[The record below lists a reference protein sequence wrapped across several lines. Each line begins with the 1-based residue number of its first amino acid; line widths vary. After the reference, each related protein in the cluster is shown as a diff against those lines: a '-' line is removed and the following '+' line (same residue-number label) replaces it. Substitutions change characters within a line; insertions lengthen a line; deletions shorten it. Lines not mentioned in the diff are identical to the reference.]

1 MHRRYDE
8 GMPRAPTE
16 RAKHVKEIAMRLLRS
31 AGAGAISTAVDLTA
45 LTLLVEVAKWST
57 RAANVPALVLGG
69 ITMFIG
75 QKFFA
80 FRAHGD
86 VKREMALFVL
96 VQAGALFLNGF
107 LFDLAMRESHFLARY
122 YLIVRMAVGNVVWLG
137 YSFPL
142 WHLVFKQRDDKRAPG

>member
-1 MHRRYDE
+1 
-8 GMPRAPTE
+8 
-16 RAKHVKEIAMRLLRS
+16 MRLLRS

-45 LTLLVEVAKWST
+45 ITLLVEVAKWST

-75 QKFFA
+75 QKYFA
-80 FRAHGD
+80 FRAQGD
-86 VKREMALFVL
+86 VKKEMALFVL

-107 LFDLAMRESHFLARY
+107 LFDLAVRSSPLLAKY
-122 YLIVRMAVGNVVWLG
+122 YLLVRMAVGNVVWLG

-142 WHLVFKQRDDKRAPG
+142 WHLVFKQRADKSREPARLPPPSSPSAPT